1 MCRFQG
7 RDINTY
13 LSVFVCVSAMGAR
26 QSIVSGRKH
35 FGVPILRNPHMVA
48 TANHVSLQI
57 YSLHRC
63 IGIWE
68 TASSPCSQRWQGT
81 LSIAHAITHLS
92 TRSDE
97 FIFTCQTWSFKG
109 IGTCDPV
116 TQTPGSSED
125 AVSVVVA
132 HGTMATDFH
141 VFGLNLL
148 DWTSIFEQSFHKDV
162 IAQNYWTI
170 KMDLPITNMPNCVV
184 PSIW

>member
-63 IGIWE
+63 ICCIGIWE

-97 FIFTCQTWSFKG
+97 FIFTCQTWSFLG
-109 IGTCDPV
+109 DWDMWPCDPNSRFIRRCCKCCG
-116 TQTPGSSED
+116 GSWD
-125 AVSVVVA
+125 
-132 HGTMATDFH
+132 HGNWFLCFWFKLAW
-141 VFGLNLL
+141 L
-148 DWTSIFEQSFHKDV
+148 DIHL
-162 IAQNYWTI
+162 WTI
-170 KMDLPITNMPNCVV
+170 IP
-184 PSIW
+184 